1 MPRLPVRRT
10 LALLIAAAILAGGG
24 FAAGLAFDGLKA
36 KFAAR
41 EDASTRIR
49 YRHRLSLFA
58 VLKSRPD
65 LVMLGDSITES
76 GAWAELLG
84 RPAANR
90 ALGGDNSRLL
100 LRRLDVSVPE
110 SARTVV
116 IMIGLN
122 DLREPDFT
130 PDATAAT
137 VEAILRR
144 LKGRRVILQ
153 SVLYDAD
160 RDNNAPIDALN
171 QRYATL
177 CGRGLCEW
185 LDLQHRVTVA
195 GSYDGRHL
203 AGPAYMAWAEAL
215 KAKLDAP
222 PAGMDQRVPQAAP

>member
-1 MPRLPVRRT
+1 VPRLPVRRT
-10 LALLIAAAILAGGG
+10 LVLLIAAAILAGGG
-24 FAAGLAFDGLKA
+24 FAAGVAFDGIKG

-41 EDASTRIR
+41 EDPSTRIR

-90 ALGGDNSRLL
+90 ALGGDTSALL
-100 LRRLDVSVPE
+100 LKRLDVSVPD

-122 DLREPDFT
+122 DLKDSEFT
-130 PDATAAT
+130 PERTAAN
-137 VEAILRR
+137 VETILRR
-144 LKGRRVILQ
+144 LQGRRVILQ

-160 RDNNAPIDALN
+160 ASHNARIDALN
-171 QRYATL
+171 ARYAAL
-177 CGRGLCEW
+177 CAQGLCEW
-185 LDLQHRVTVA
+185 LDLQRTVTVA

-203 AGPAYMAWAEAL
+203 AGPAYLAWAEAL
-215 KAKLDAP
+215 KAKL
-222 PAGMDQRVPQAAP
+222 

>member
-1 MPRLPVRRT
+1 VRRG
-10 LALLIAAAILAGGG
+10 LLLLIAALVLAGGG

-41 EDASTRIR
+41 EDASTRVR

-65 LVMLGDSITES
+65 LVMLGDSITEG
-76 GAWAELLG
+76 GAWPELLG

-90 ALGGDNSRLL
+90 ALGGDNSKLL
-100 LRRLDVSVPE
+100 LKRLDVSVPA

-130 PDATAAT
+130 PDDTAAT
-137 VEAILRR
+137 VETILHR

-160 RDNNAPIDALN
+160 KDHNAPIDALN
-171 QRYATL
+171 QRYAAL

-185 LDLQHRVTVA
+185 LDLQHTVTVA

-215 KAKLDAP
+215 KAKLDSKP
-222 PAGMDQRVPQAAP
+222 

>member
-1 MPRLPVRRT
+1 MRQGLV
-10 LALLIAAAILAGGG
+10 LLLIAAISAGGG
-24 FAAGLAFDGLKA
+24 FAAGVAFDGLKA

-65 LVMLGDSITES
+65 LVLLGDSITES
-76 GAWAELLG
+76 GAWTELLD
-84 RPAANR
+84 RPASNR

-100 LRRLDVSVPE
+100 LKRLDVSVPD

-130 PDATAAT
+130 PDGTAAN
-137 VEAILRR
+137 VETILRR

-160 RDNNAPIDALN
+160 KSHNAPIDALN
-171 QRYATL
+171 TRYAAL

-185 LDLQHRVTVA
+185 LDLQHTVTVA
-195 GSYDGRHL
+195 GSFDGRHL
-203 AGPAYMAWAEAL
+203 AGPAYMAWADAL
-215 KAKLDAP
+215 KARLDA
-222 PAGMDQRVPQAAP
+222 AP